1 MRNCERR
8 KKKIR
13 IFYRNGG
20 NKFDSIDRRE
30 ERKKESVMETNG
42 IKDRGK
48 SMIRVT

>member
-8 KKKIR
+8 EKKIR
-13 IFYRNGG
+13 IFYRNCG